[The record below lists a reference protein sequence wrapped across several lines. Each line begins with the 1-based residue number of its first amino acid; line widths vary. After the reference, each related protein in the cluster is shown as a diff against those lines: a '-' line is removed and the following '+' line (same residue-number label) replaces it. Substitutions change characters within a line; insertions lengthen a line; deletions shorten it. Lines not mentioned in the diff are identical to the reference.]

1 MTIER
6 SENTNGAQTP
16 PRRSRAVIDLDTREA
31 EGCLTCGSIEEPRLF
46 LGGQHCERCAGA
58 RPCWHGHRT
67 DECLW
72 CVELLT

>member
-1 MTIER
+1 MTIKAID
-6 SENTNGAQTP
+6 NPNGAQTP
-16 PRRSRAVIDLDTREA
+16 PSRSEAVIDLDTIEA
-31 EGCLTCGSIEEPRLF
+31 ESCVTCGNTDEPRLF
-46 LGGQHCERCAGA
+46 LGGHCERCAGA